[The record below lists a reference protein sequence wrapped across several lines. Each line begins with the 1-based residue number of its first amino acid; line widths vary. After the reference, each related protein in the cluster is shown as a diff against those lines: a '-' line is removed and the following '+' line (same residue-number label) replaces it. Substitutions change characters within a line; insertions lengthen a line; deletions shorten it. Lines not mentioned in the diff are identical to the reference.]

1 MNQHR
6 KRIGV
11 LGLRGFPHVMGGVER
26 HCEQLYPRLATLG
39 YSIYVCRRSNYLNLE
54 AREQHYD
61 NIKFLDVCAPRNK
74 YFEALFHSLFCVILL
89 KFHNIRILHVHS
101 FGPGLVAPFAKL
113 LGFKV
118 VLTYH
123 LPNYLQGKW
132 SPFDRML
139 LRLTELVACKFSDE
153 IIAVS
158 KSNQGFI
165 ARNTGKTSRY
175 IPNGVHITTGPF
187 LRIEKYGIKAREY
200 VFAACRFVPEKGI
213 DLLIKA
219 FLQVKTNWKLVI
231 AGGADHESEYSRNLY
246 VLAKG
251 KENIVFTG
259 ILTGIDLESLF
270 SSAGLFVLPSF
281 IEGQPISL
289 LEAMSHGLPCIISDI
304 EAHKEFN
311 LDERCYFPV
320 GDIETL
326 ATKLDECIKDKL
338 FLESGRKY
346 RDFVIKNYNWDNIA
360 EETAM
365 VYQELTIG

>member
-39 YSIYVCRRSNYLNLE
+39 YSIYVCRRSNYLNQE

-61 NIKFLDVCAPRNK
+61 NIKFLDVYAPRNK
-74 YFEALFHSLFCVILL
+74 HIEAILHSLFCIVLL
-89 KFHNIRILHVHS
+89 KCYNVRILHIHS
-101 FGPGLVAPFAKL
+101 FGPGLVAPLAKL
-113 LGFKV
+113 LGFKI

-132 SPFDRML
+132 STFDRKL

-165 ARNTGKTSRY
+165 TRNTEKTSRY
-175 IPNGVHITTGPF
+175 IPNGVHIATGPF
-187 LRIEKYGIKAREY
+187 MGVEKYGIKAREY
-200 VFAACRFVPEKGI
+200 VFAACRFVPEKGM

-219 FLQVKTNWKLVI
+219 FLQVKTDWTLVI

-246 VLAKG
+246 RLAKG

-270 SSAGLFVLPSF
+270 SSAGIFVLPSF

-304 EAHKEFN
+304 EAHKELN
-311 LDERCYFPV
+311 LDERFYFPA
-320 GDIETL
+320 GDSATL
-326 ATKLDECIKDKL
+326 TKKLDACMRDKL
-338 FLESGRKY
+338 FLESGEKY
-346 RDFVIKNYNWDNIA
+346 RDFVIKNYNWDKIA
-360 EETAM
+360 GETAK
-365 VYQELTIG
+365 VYQELM